1 MFSFHHGKTSFYP
14 YFSFFHHIP
23 IFRCSNTFMSTVE
36 CWITTAGQNS
46 APYTGLIKATLS
58 LRTTLTGISLHLI
71 TAKILSSRLIAI
83 QAMERKTLPHWAEK
97 AILLRKI
104 LKSEFGWR
112 VGKLNRRDKAC
123 NTEQLQASVYSSSI
137 IAAIQYDPPHGK
149 IEGFL
154 LTFQMP

>member
-1 MFSFHHGKTSFYP
+1 MFSFHHGKLPSIHIFV
-14 YFSFFHHIP
+14 FHHIP

-137 IAAIQYDPPHGK
+137 IAAIQCDPPHGK